1 MSKVK
6 MWFLVLGIISLAV
19 LLHSTPN
26 DEPAV
31 MECSIEATPEP
42 IIEVIEQEPVMPV
55 EEPAEQEEEPA
66 EQEDDGPE
74 IYNIPLDDALQ
85 RHTYNLCVDYEVEE
99 YYPLVFAV
107 MWRESVFVPTTI
119 SKTNDYG
126 LMQIN
131 KGNHKWLSKKLGITD
146 FLDEEQNIHAGV
158 FMLSLYLHKYE
169 DIDKALM
176 AYNMGENGAKKR
188 WDAGTYTTNYTR
200 TTRERLELILSG
212 EGYQK

>member
-1 MSKVK
+1 MSKIK
-6 MWFLVLGIISLAV
+6 LGVLAIIILSLTI
-19 LLHSTPN
+19 LLHIIPK

-31 MECSIEATPEP
+31 MECSIAATPEP
-42 IIEVIEQEPVMPV
+42 IVEVIEQEPVMLV
-55 EEPAEQEEEPA
+55 EESAEPEEE
-66 EQEDDGPE
+66 GPE
-74 IYNIPLDDALQ
+74 IYNVPLDDALQ
-85 RHTYNLCVDYEVEE
+85 RHAYNLCVDYEIEE
-99 YYPLVFAV
+99 YYPLVLAV
-107 MWRESVFVPTTI
+107 MWRESEFVPTII

-131 KGNHKWLSKKLGITD
+131 KINHEWLSDKLKITD

-158 FMLSLYLHKYE
+158 FMLSLYLHKYG

-176 AYNMGENGAKKR
+176 AYNMGENGAKKH
-188 WDAGTYTTNYTR
+188 WDAGTYTTHYTR

>member
-1 MSKVK
+1 MFKVK
-6 MWFLVLGIISLAV
+6 IGVLVLAIISLIV
-19 LLHSTPN
+19 LQHIIPK

-31 MECSIEATPEP
+31 EECSIAATPECSIAATPEP
-42 IIEVIEQEPVMPV
+42 IVEVIEQEPVMPV
-55 EEPAEQEEEPA
+55 EKPDEQ
-66 EQEDDGPE
+66 GPE
-74 IYNIPLDDALQ
+74 IYNVPLDATLQ
-85 RHTYNLCVDYEVEE
+85 RYTYNLCVDYEIEE
-99 YYPLVFAV
+99 YYPLVLAV
-107 MWRESVFVPTTI
+107 MWRESEFVPTLI

-131 KGNHKWLSKKLGITD
+131 KINHEWLSEKLGITD

-176 AYNMGENGAKKR
+176 AYNMGEAGAKKR
-188 WDAGTYTTNYTR
+188 WDAGIYSTNYTR